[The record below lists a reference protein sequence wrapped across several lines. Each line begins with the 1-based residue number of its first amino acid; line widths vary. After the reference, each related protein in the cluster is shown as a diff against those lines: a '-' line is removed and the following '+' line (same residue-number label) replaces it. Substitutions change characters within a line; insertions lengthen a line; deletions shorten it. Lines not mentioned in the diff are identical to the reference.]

1 MKSLNL
7 IIILLLSAL
16 SLFSQEETSIKV
28 LENPKDST
36 FRFCEITTKDGDT
49 INIRFFPQS
58 GLKRNEFK
66 QYAYQLAQ
74 QEDERRK
81 ELNRIKNSVD
91 QNISFLAATVDS
103 IAGAGSYTAMQNDK
117 TKSNLQGAWSIL
129 IRSDKTDEPEVLTV
143 IIQNKTMTTKD
154 KQAEIKYDD
163 GETFTLR
170 KGIFEFNLKFIQKEY
185 GRWVAEDENKIKY
198 ILKR

>member
-49 INIRFFPQS
+49 VNIRFFPQA

-81 ELNRIKNSVD
+81 ELNRIKNSVQ

-103 IAGAGSYTAMQNDK
+103 IGGAGSYTDMQSGDLK
-117 TKSNLQGAWSIL
+117 TKLQGAWSIL
-129 IRSDKTDEPEVLTV
+129 IRNESNEEPEVLTV
-143 IIQNKTMTTKD
+143 VIQDKTMTTKD
-154 KQAEIKYDD
+154 KQGEIKYDD
-163 GETFTLR
+163 SENFTLK
-170 KGIFEFNLKFIQKEY
+170 KGIFDANLKFTQKKP
-185 GRWVAEDENKIKY
+185 GRWVAEDKKVKY